1 LKEYNDNMNAFTERL
16 SELVED
22 EVRENLK
29 QGHARLTDRQVQ
41 SLVDSRLEELAEKI
55 FDQQKRRKRQ

>member
-1 LKEYNDNMNAFTERL
+1 MNAFTERL

>member
-1 LKEYNDNMNAFTERL
+1 MNAFTERL
-16 SELVED
+16 AELVED

-29 QGHARLTDRQVQ
+29 QGHAHLTDRQVQ
-41 SLVDSRLEELAEKI
+41 SLVDSRLEELAERI

>member
-1 LKEYNDNMNAFTERL
+1 MNAFTERL
-16 SELVED
+16 AELVED